1 MLNRLD
7 VERIVENV
15 LKELSITVVSN
26 NPNNKEI
33 VLKYKDVV
41 ISSTPLQQD

>member
-15 LKELSITVVSN
+15 LKELSISVVSN
-26 NPNNKEI
+26 NPNDKRI
-33 VLKYKDVV
+33 VLRYKDVV
-41 ISSTPLQQD
+41 ISTTPLLQE